1 MGLHDGGVADGALR
15 VVRGYFAV
23 GIEHTKN
30 SVNVGTLWRTAGI
43 FGAAFV
49 FTVGAR
55 YRQQSSDTCKT
66 WRHTPLFH
74 FGDISDLMEHL
85 PFECRLVGVELDEAA
100 APLATYK
107 HPERA
112 VYLLG
117 AEDHGLSEEALER
130 CYDIVVLPGEHSL
143 NVSVA
148 GSIVLYDRLTR

>member
-1 MGLHDGGVADGALR
+1 M
-15 VVRGYFAV
+15 RGYFAV

-55 YRQQSSDTCKT
+55 YRQQASDTCKT

-74 FGDISDLMEHL
+74 FPSIDDLMEHL
-85 PFECRLVGVELDEAA
+85 PFECRLVGLELDDAA
-100 APLATYK
+100 TPLAEYT
-107 HPERA
+107 HPERG

-117 AEDHGLSEEALER
+117 AEDRGLSAEAIAR
-130 CYDIVVLPGEHSL
+130 CHDLVVLPGEHSL

-148 GSIVLYDRLTR
+148 GSIALYDRIARV